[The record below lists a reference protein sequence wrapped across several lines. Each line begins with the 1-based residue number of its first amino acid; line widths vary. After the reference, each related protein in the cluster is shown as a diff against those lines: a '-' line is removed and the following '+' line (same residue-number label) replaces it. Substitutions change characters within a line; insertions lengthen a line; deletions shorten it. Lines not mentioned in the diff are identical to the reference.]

1 MVYEPL
7 LKHVTDSIYALQNH
21 SYFQEKN
28 TLISLL
34 CFALLVTSTYV
45 MFVVFDVIQIMNLVL
60 EGLVSDL
67 DVSVRDAKHDIQL
80 RIFQLTWFQVMI
92 LKCLTNIPFI
102 KTFQKSTLEIKFIR
116 LKIIVHH
123 FWTCILKQRLVQ

>member
-1 MVYEPL
+1 MAYEPL
-7 LKHVTDSIYALQNH
+7 LKHATDSIYALQNH

-34 CFALLVTSTYV
+34 CFALLVTSTCV
-45 MFVVFDVIQIMNLVL
+45 MFVVFDAIQIMNLVL

-102 KTFQKSTLEIKFIR
+102 KTFQKSTLEIKFIH